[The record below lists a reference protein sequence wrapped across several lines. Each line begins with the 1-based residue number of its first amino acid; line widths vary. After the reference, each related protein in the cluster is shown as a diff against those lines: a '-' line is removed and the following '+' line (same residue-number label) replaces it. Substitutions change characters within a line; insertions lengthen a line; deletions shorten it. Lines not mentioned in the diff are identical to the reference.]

1 MTEAMALA
9 LPMGAMALGVLFGA
23 TIQRSHFCTMGCISD
38 AVLFGSFRRL
48 RIWAL
53 AIAVALAGSQLL
65 QALGLVDLA
74 ATAYRQPDLF
84 WLGAIVGGIMFG
96 FGMVLAGG
104 CASRNLARLG
114 GGSLKALVTLLVMGV
129 VAYATT
135 FGVLAPLY
143 RALRAIGVADL
154 GRAGVGDQG
163 LPALLA
169 GLTDV
174 PSGWWAILI
183 TLAVAI
189 TLLLFCFR
197 DVAFRRARGD
207 IVTGLV
213 LGALVPAGWL
223 LTGWL
228 FAAPSAP
235 APAQSITFVGPVG
248 GAVHYV
254 MTGGAGLDFG
264 VALVIGTVAGALAVA
279 LQRRQFRFEGFVSRD
294 DMVRHLLGG
303 ALMGC
308 GGSLALG
315 CTIGQGLTGV
325 STLSIGS
332 WLALASI
339 MAGGW
344 WGVKFLETGRLLPRF
359 RRRQP
364 ATVTAGGIRTG

>member
-1 MTEAMALA
+1 MTELAALIV
-9 LPMGAMALGVLFGA
+9 PVGAMAIGALFGA

-38 AVLFGSFRRL
+38 AVLFGSFRRM

-53 AIAVALAGSQLL
+53 AIAVALTGSQLL
-65 QALGLVDLA
+65 QGLGLLDLA

-84 WLGAIVGGIMFG
+84 WLGAIVGGILFG

-114 GGSLKALVTLLVMGV
+114 GGSLKALVALLVMGV

-135 FGVLAPLY
+135 LGVLAPLA
-143 RALRAIGVADL
+143 RALRAVGVADL
-154 GRAGVGDQG
+154 GHAGGGDQG

-169 GLTDV
+169 EMTGTRA
-174 PSGWWAILI
+174 GWWAAL
-183 TLAVAI
+183 TTVAVAMA
-189 TLLLFCFR
+189 LLLFCFR
-197 DVAFRRARGD
+197 DLAFRRARGD
-207 IVTGLV
+207 IGTGLV

-228 FAAPSAP
+228 IPAPSAL
-235 APAQSITFVGPVG
+235 APPQSITFVAPVG
-248 GAVHYV
+248 SAMQYV

-264 VALVIGTVAGALAVA
+264 VSLVVGTIAGALAVA
-279 LQRRQFRFEGFVSRD
+279 LQRGQFRLEGFVSRD
-294 DMVRHLLGG
+294 DTVRHLLGG

-325 STLSIGS
+325 STLSVGS

-339 MAGGW
+339 MVGGW
-344 WGVKFLETGRLLPRF
+344 WGVKFLETGRLFPRPP
-359 RRRQP
+359 RGRP
-364 ATVTAGGIRTG
+364 DAVTASSIRPA